1 MNRVDAMLDRLPPIW
16 AIAPGTLTHALLAL
30 AGAHLAAADQD
41 TDRIQRS
48 HWVDHAF
55 DLSDLAKLGAL
66 VGVTPAPWEPE
77 NLFRVRLRATVAARL
92 QGAVTRAALDGAV
105 ARILEAAQP
114 ALGLRLADLSPG
126 ADGLVFRVRPRPGM
140 PGFTEFPPR
149 TLRHAAKLKPLAK
162 VTLTNRGLVPA
173 PLSVTLR
180 GVGQG
185 RCAVPV
191 VANLT
196 TGEIVVFR
204 GLVNCGMTLRLLPA
218 AEGAL
223 RVRLEGRDATR
234 RISTGQG
241 FRAGEKFTPAIPD
254 PAPRALTLA
263 RGDNTL
269 WLFPLAL
276 FSLPALGTAVYAMP
290 RANVT
295 HGQFAARDGSVP
307 GTPFDT
313 SLFEQPPFAAA
324 EFSWTEQRPAAFRF
338 DIPAGCT
345 RRDLDAETAL
355 QDELFALLDR
365 TVGTLRAAGVDGRAA
380 AAPFRETQP
389 SASRGRG
396 WNPRLPRTT
405 QRSTARLAGL
415 GALFDTTARDGAR
428 FQ

>member
-1 MNRVDAMLDRLPPIW
+1 MNRVDAMLDRLPPVW

-41 TDRIQRS
+41 ADRIQRS

-55 DLSDLAKLGAL
+55 DLEDLAKLGAL
-66 VGVTPAPWEPE
+66 VGVTPAPWEPAG
-77 NLFRVRLRATVAARL
+77 LFRVRLRATVAARL

-114 ALGLRLADLSPG
+114 ALGLRHANLTPG
-126 ADGLVFRVRPRPGM
+126 ADGMVFRTRPRPGM
-140 PGFTEFPPR
+140 PGFTEFPQH
-149 TLRHAAKLKPLAK
+149 LRRVATRLKPLAK
-162 VTLTNRGLVPA
+162 LTLTNRGLVPA

-180 GVGQG
+180 GVGQ
-185 RCAVPV
+185 RRSAVPV

-196 TGEIVVFR
+196 TGEIAVFR
-204 GLVNCGMTLRLLPA
+204 GLVNCGMTLRLVPS

-223 RVRLEGRDATR
+223 GVRLEGRDATR
-234 RISTGQG
+234 RVSTGQG

-269 WLFPLAL
+269 WLFPLGL
-276 FSLPALGTAVYAMP
+276 FSAPGLGTAVYAMP
-290 RANVT
+290 RAEIA
-295 HGQFAARDGSVP
+295 HGVFAARDGSVP
-307 GTPFDT
+307 GTPFGT
-313 SLFEQPPFAAA
+313 SLFEQPPFVAA
-324 EFSWTEQRPAAFRF
+324 EFAWTEQRPAAFRF

-345 RRDLDAETAL
+345 RCDIDAAKDLQEAL
-355 QDELFALLDR
+355 FQLLDR

-380 AAPFRETQP
+380 PAPFRETQR
-389 SASRGRG
+389 SASRGRA